1 LTTRSPTE
9 TFVEGPVRYH
19 GRFVIDSPVRISS
32 GTKTVPWMIRL
43 RSSCAAWFRSN
54 IGSVTSHLPVLVLRV
69 SSTGRFAFSDSLSF
83 TWVTAVVED
92 GKGVTIFHRSTHL
105 VAAFSSSPLSIA
117 GSPTICGRILPGL
130 GEFGLVID
138 SEIFGSLTKSVDR
151 VHRRRLTSLEIE
163 GGVVRISR
171 LGRLLTLSSSSGF
184 EGEAASVSV
193 PGVTTTVIHGLAHL
207 SAHISSHLG
216 TLTRS
221 PTVG

>member
-1 LTTRSPTE
+1 
-9 TFVEGPVRYH
+9 
-19 GRFVIDSPVRISS
+19 
-32 GTKTVPWMIRL
+32 MIRL
-43 RSSCAAWFRSN
+43 RSSCAAWLRSN
-54 IGSVTSHLPVLVLRV
+54 IGSFTSKAPVLVLRV
-69 SSTGRFAFSDSLSF
+69 SSKGRSAFSDRLGF
-83 TWVTAVVED
+83 IWVTAAVED

-105 VAAFSSSPLSIA
+105 FAASSTSPLRIA
-117 GSPTICGRILPGL
+117 GSPTKCGRVLPDL
-130 GEFGLVID
+130 GELRLVSLLEVI
-138 SEIFGSLTKSVDR
+138 GSRTKSVDR

-193 PGVTTTVIHGLAHL
+193 PGVTTTSQHGLAHL

-216 TLTRS
+216 ALTRS